1 MKQLLLTFLLL
12 SSMGLFAQETTTK
25 KKLSS
30 SKQLNGIKQPKKVKS
45 ANKKMAYLAKND
57 TIRVSRKI
65 VQNKKAQLKIADS
78 LLCRIKN

>member
-12 SSMGLFAQETTTK
+12 SSISLFAQETTTK

-30 SKQLNGIKQPKKVKS
+30 SKQLNSIKQPKKVKS

-57 TIRVSRKI
+57 TIRVSRKT
-65 VQNKKAQLKIADS
+65 VQNKKTQLKIADS